1 MSSQHALQP
10 GERVAVT
17 GASGFVGAHVVR
29 RLLQRGFAVR
39 AVVRDA
45 ADAAK
50 TAPIRAAIADLDAEA
65 QGRLDVGSGDLMQPG
80 SYDAAFTGCAAV
92 AHVAAVA
99 RLAAKD
105 PQREI
110 VDPSVRGVETVY
122 AAAERS
128 GSVRRIVH
136 TSSIVAVLRYA
147 DARAGHVF
155 DEGDWN
161 TESTLQTDPYG
172 LAKTLAERRAW
183 ELAEAQAA
191 RGGFDV
197 VVINPGYVLGT
208 LYAKAHMRSSP
219 ATIAGLMTGA
229 FPVLPRLHFS
239 YVDVVNVADAHV
251 EALVRESAHGRYLV
265 TGPEASMQQTAAL
278 LRELYPQAKWPTI
291 TAPDALIL
299 LATRFDKRANPATM
313 RKLLGNTLRFD
324 HSRAETELGLRWAPL
339 ADSLRATVDSL
350 DRGGWARLRRR

>member
-1 MSSQHALQP
+1 MPAPHALQA

-17 GASGFVGAHVVR
+17 GASGFVGVHVVR
-29 RLLQRGFAVR
+29 RLLQRGYAVR

-45 ADAAK
+45 ADSAK
-50 TAPIRAAIADLDAEA
+50 TAPIRAAVADLDADA
-65 QGRLDVGSGDLMQPG
+65 QGRLDFGSGDLLRDG
-80 SYDAAFTGCAAV
+80 SYDAALAGCAAV

-99 RLAAKD
+99 RLAARD

-110 VDPSVRGVETVY
+110 VDPSVRGVENVY
-122 AAAERS
+122 GAAERS

-136 TSSIVAVLRYA
+136 TSSIVAVMRYA

-155 DEGDWN
+155 DESDWN
-161 TESTLQTDPYG
+161 TESTLATDPYG

-191 RGGFDV
+191 RDGFDV
-197 VVINPGYVLGT
+197 VVINPGFVLGP
-208 LYAKAHMRSSP
+208 LYAKAHMRSSV
-219 ATIAGLMTGA
+219 ASIAGLVTGA

-251 EALVRESAHGRYLV
+251 EALVREQARGRYLV
-265 TGPEASMQQTAAL
+265 TGPEASMQETAAL
-278 LRELYPQAKWPTI
+278 LRELYPHARWPTL
-291 TAPDALIL
+291 TVPDALVL

-313 RKLLGNTLRFD
+313 RKLLGTTMRFD
-324 HSRAETELGLRWAPL
+324 HSRAENELGIRWAHL
-339 ADSLRATVDSL
+339 ADSLRITVDSL
-350 DRGGWARLRRR
+350 DRGGWARLRKR